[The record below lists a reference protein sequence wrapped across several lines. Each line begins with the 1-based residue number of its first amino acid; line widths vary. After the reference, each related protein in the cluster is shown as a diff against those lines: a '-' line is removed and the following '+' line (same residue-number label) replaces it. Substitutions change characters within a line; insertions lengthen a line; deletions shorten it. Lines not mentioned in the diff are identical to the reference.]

1 MKAGFNDRKVA
12 FHTNDLQE
20 AIDTLYALKSDLS
33 FVKTD
38 DRIVQIRKKKGVIVS
53 IIVEGD
59 VKDVSAEIVL
69 KEEVARWKAGF
80 FIGGDILDNKI
91 SKVKKYLEKYRNSKE
106 VFDQFMKLMSFK
118 NKKEFW
124 IVLTFVATYIISPID
139 LIPDIL
145 PFSGFIDDAILI
157 AAAIDMLRR
166 NEASLSELKRSFK
179 ESFKKFKNKKNQKE
193 VWVWLI

>member
-1 MKAGFNDRKVA
+1 
-12 FHTNDLQE
+12 
-20 AIDTLYALKSDLS
+20 
-33 FVKTD
+33 
-38 DRIVQIRKKKGVIVS
+38 
-53 IIVEGD
+53 
-59 VKDVSAEIVL
+59 
-69 KEEVARWKAGF
+69 
-80 FIGGDILDNKI
+80 LDNKI

-193 VWVWLI
+193 V

>member
-12 FHTNDLQE
+12 FHTSDLQE

>member
-69 KEEVARWKAGF
+69 KEEVAR
-80 FIGGDILDNKI
+80 
-91 SKVKKYLEKYRNSKE
+91 
-106 VFDQFMKLMSFK
+106 
-118 NKKEFW
+118 
-124 IVLTFVATYIISPID
+124 
-139 LIPDIL
+139 
-145 PFSGFIDDAILI
+145 
-157 AAAIDMLRR
+157 
-166 NEASLSELKRSFK
+166 
-179 ESFKKFKNKKNQKE
+179 
-193 VWVWLI
+193 